1 MCNSC
6 QKSNEIE
13 NLFIS
18 LQWLLSTVLQ
28 QNENNPPFDDLVIGF
43 INFWLQNIQK
53 TNPHQM
59 WVRRE
64 KVCNKTTLYEG
75 HISMYHYVWMPI
87 LASHSHCPLP
97 CQTSMIKVC
106 GSSGLIM
113 INDDTFLEARNQK
126 LRSCTERW
134 FQSITQLLVLHNN
147 TTLR

>member
-1 MCNSC
+1 MCVIHAR
-6 QKSNEIE
+6 KSNEIE

-64 KVCNKTTLYEG
+64 KVW
-75 HISMYHYVWMPI
+75 V
-87 LASHSHCPLP
+87 PL
-97 CQTSMIKVC
+97 Q
-106 GSSGLIM
+106 
-113 INDDTFLEARNQK
+113 
-126 LRSCTERW
+126 
-134 FQSITQLLVLHNN
+134 
-147 TTLR
+147 